1 MIKSEKKYIGK
12 KSFARKLGIPASY
25 LYRAVRELGLDASHG
40 FADYTDKE
48 INLICG
54 LDFIKK
60 YFANKAERQAQ
71 EEKWKK
77 EREAQEEKWKKER
90 EDFERAIFERKNTHV
105 ETQNVIRE
113 QATQIYNKLEYLCD
127 LLIYIHNVDVEFFEE
142 WRGSENDN

>member
-12 KSFARKLGIPASY
+12 KTFARKLGIPVDY
-25 LYRAVRELGLDASHG
+25 LYRAIKQLGLDTSHG

-48 INLICG
+48 INLIYE

-71 EEKWKK
+71 KEAMEKA
-77 EREAQEEKWKKER
+77 RA
-90 EDFERAIFERKNTHV
+90 DFERAIFERQNTHV
-105 ETQNVIRE
+105 ETQDVIKA
-113 QATQIYNKLEYLCD
+113 QARQIYNKLEYLCD

-142 WRGSENDN
+142 WRGDENDN